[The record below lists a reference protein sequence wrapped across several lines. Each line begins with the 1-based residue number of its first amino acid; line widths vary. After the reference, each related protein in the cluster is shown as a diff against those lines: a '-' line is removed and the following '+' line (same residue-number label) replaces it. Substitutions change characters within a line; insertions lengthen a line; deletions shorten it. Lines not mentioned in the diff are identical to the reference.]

1 MREYSGFA
9 QVYDLFMDNI
19 PYKKWSRY
27 LISLLHAQGVKE
39 GIVAEL
45 GCGTGQMTRLLRD
58 AGYDMIGIDMSA
70 DMLGV
75 AREREQAG
83 DESILYLKQDMR
95 EFELYGTVAAIVSV
109 CDSLN
114 YLTNP
119 DDLLKV
125 FKLAKNY
132 LDPGGVMIFDINTRH
147 YYSHVLGN
155 STVCENRE
163 EGSFIWENEYDETTF
178 INTSYLTIY
187 HKIESNGKELYER
200 IEEEHRQRGYTS
212 GEILHFARRVG
223 LTPVGMYEA
232 FTKKAPGRVC
242 ERMYFVLRNV

>member
-1 MREYSGFA
+1 MREYSGFS

-19 PYKKWSRY
+19 PYKKWCRY
-27 LISLLHAQGVKE
+27 LVSLLRAQGVKD

-58 AGYDMIGIDMSA
+58 AGYDMIGIDMSP

-75 AREREQAG
+75 AREKEQGG
-83 DESILYLKQDMR
+83 DESILYLQQDMR

-132 LDPGGVMIFDINTRH
+132 LDPGGVMIFDINTRY
-147 YYSHVLGN
+147 YYSHVLGD

-163 EGSFIWENEYDETTF
+163 EGSFIWENEWNETTF
-178 INTSYLTIY
+178 INSSYLTIY
-187 HKIESNGKELYER
+187 HKIENDGEELYER
-200 IEEEHRQRGYTS
+200 LEEEHRQRGFTS
-212 GEILHFARRVG
+212 GEILHYARRAG
-223 LTPVGMYEA
+223 LTPVNIYEA
-232 FTKKAPGRVC
+232 FTKKAPGRTC
-242 ERMYFVLRNV
+242 ERMYFVLRNA

>member
-27 LISLLHAQGVKE
+27 LISLLRAQGVKE

-58 AGYDMIGIDMSA
+58 AGYDMIGIDMSP

-75 AREREQAG
+75 ARGKEN
-83 DESILYLKQDMR
+83 DESILYLLQDMR
-95 EFELYGTVAAIVSV
+95 SFELYGTVAAIVSV

-114 YLTNP
+114 YLTEP
-119 DDLLKV
+119 EDLCKI

-132 LDPGGVMIFDINTRH
+132 LDPGGVMIFDINTKY

-155 STVCENRE
+155 RTVCENRD
-163 EGSFIWENEYDETTF
+163 EGSFIWENEYDKETF
-178 INTSYLTIY
+178 INSSYLTIY
-187 HKIESNGKELYER
+187 HKSESDGEEVYER
-200 IEEEHRQRGYTS
+200 FEEEHMQRGYS
-212 GEILHFARRVG
+212 IGEVLHYARRAG
-223 LTPVGMYEA
+223 LTPICTYEA
-232 FTKKAPGRVC
+232 FTKKEPARNS
-242 ERMYFVLRNV
+242 ERLYFILKNV

>member
-95 EFELYGTVAAIVSV
+95 EFELYGTVVAIVSV

-223 LTPVGMYEA
+223 LTPVRMYEA

>member
-9 QVYDLFMDNI
+9 QVYDMFMDNI

-27 LISLLHAQGVKE
+27 LISLLHSQGVKD
-39 GIVAEL
+39 GIIAEL
-45 GCGTGQMTRLLRD
+45 GCGTGQMTGLLRD
-58 AGYDMIGIDMSA
+58 AGYDMIGIDLSA
-70 DMLGV
+70 EMLSI
-75 AREREQAG
+75 AREKEKEG
-83 DESILYLKQDMR
+83 DESILYLLQDMR

-132 LDPGGVMIFDINTRH
+132 LDPGGVMIFDINTRY
-147 YYSHVLGN
+147 YYSHVLGD

-163 EGSFIWENEYDETTF
+163 EGSFIWENEWDDTNF
-178 INTSYLTIY
+178 INSSYLTIY
-187 HKIESNGKELYER
+187 HKIESDGEELYER
-200 IEEEHRQRGYTS
+200 LEEEHRQRGYTS
-212 GEILHFARRVG
+212 GEILHFARRAG
-223 LTPVGMYEA
+223 LTPVSIYEA
-232 FTKKAPGRVC
+232 FTKKAPTRTC
-242 ERMYFVLRNV
+242 ERMYFVLKNV

>member
-9 QVYDLFMDNI
+9 QVYDMFMDNI
-19 PYKKWSRY
+19 PYKKWSKY

-75 AREREQAG
+75 AREKEQEG
-83 DESILYLKQDMR
+83 DESILYLQQDMR
-95 EFELYGTVAAIVSV
+95 EFELYGTVAAVVSV

-119 DDLLKV
+119 EDLYKV

-132 LDPGGVMIFDINTRH
+132 LDPGGVMIFDMNTRY
-147 YYSHVLGN
+147 YYSHVLAN
-155 STVCENRE
+155 MTVCENRD
-163 EGSFIWENEYDETTF
+163 EGSFIWENEYNEETF
-178 INTSYLTIY
+178 ISKSYLTIY
-187 HKIESNGKELYER
+187 HKIESEDGELYER
-200 IEEEHRQRGYTS
+200 FEEEHAQRGYTS
-212 GEILHFARRVG
+212 GEVLHYARRAG
-223 LTPVGMYEA
+223 LTPLAVYGA
-232 FTKKAPGRVC
+232 FTKKEPVRTT
-242 ERMYFVLRNV
+242 ERLYFVLRNV